1 MSEPSEPEAVR
12 LFASLFSPRAE
23 LIPDTILELEACFG
37 PADWVSGE
45 MLFDRTRY
53 YEREMGWP
61 LSRRFV
67 SFQRLIRPD
76 GIVEAKVQT
85 NAVEKRH
92 LQAGR
97 RRVNIDPGY
106 VSLERVVLATGK
118 NYTHRVYLS
127 RGIYAD
133 LTLLFRR
140 GTFEALKWTYPDY
153 GAPEMIA
160 LFNDLRRRYKEQL
173 RGLGEEAS

>member
-12 LFASLFSPRAE
+12 LFASLFSPQAE
-23 LIPDTILELEACFG
+23 LIPDTIRELETCFG
-37 PADWVSGE
+37 PAEWVSGE

-67 SFQRLIRPD
+67 SFRTLIRPD
-76 GIVEAKVQT
+76 EIVEVKVRT

-92 LQAGR
+92 LREGR
-97 RRVNIDPGY
+97 RGINIDPGY

-118 NYTHRVYLS
+118 NYTHRIYLR

-153 GAPEMIA
+153 GAPEMIL

-173 RGLGEEAS
+173 RGLEEAP